1 MKELYLTVTDLAF
14 VREGSLL
21 ARGRVITAS
30 ARPLPLGAL
39 WEEGEEE
46 TPRLGL
52 ILPAPGETPLPGG
65 TLEAALEGREGYA
78 LTLTPRRF
86 ALRKK
91 AAQAGAG
98 GADHEA
104 RRFSPAFGLQKS
116 SAHKRAF

>member
-30 ARPLPLGAL
+30 ARPLPLGEL

-52 ILPAPGETPLPGG
+52 ILPSPGEAPLPGG

-91 AAQAGAG
+91 TAQAGA
-98 GADHEA
+98 APAA
-104 RRFSPAFGLQKS
+104 RRSAPLRSADP
-116 SAHKRAF
+116 SAHRRAF